1 MKTPILFL
9 NELSLTADRELDPQ
23 ELLPHVL
30 ATLKTA
36 REVKK
41 LRREL
46 IVAGGLAGVVF
57 GTGPHTFASI
67 LRGADFREEW
77 RFLKELDQTSPDG
90 PDVWKAQ
97 GELQEVRFQGTAG
110 IGFLHAI
117 ENKSAILS
125 FAFRQVWESPILLV
139 THWKVDE
146 SDDVSSVDIDLPNL
160 AKPEHVT
167 IHEELIQTLAMDLSS
182 SSIIYEGEDFVLR
195 MYFNDHDPP
204 HFHVM
209 ANNDSSETIA
219 RFGIKTL
226 DQLAQ
231 SGRLRPALRRK
242 VFDWAEGR
250 KDALMGCWQEC
261 RKLRHPPRLD

>member
-1 MKTPILFL
+1 MKTPTLFL

-30 ATLKTA
+30 ATLTTA
-36 REVKK
+36 RKAKK

-67 LRGADFREEW
+67 LRGADYREEW

-90 PDVWKAQ
+90 PEDWKTQ
-97 GELQEVRFQGTAG
+97 GKLQEVQFQGIAG
-110 IGFLHAI
+110 IGLLQAI

-125 FAFRQVWESPILLV
+125 FAFRQAWESPIVLV
-139 THWKVDE
+139 THWEVDE
-146 SDDVSSVDIDLPNL
+146 SDDFSSMDKDLQNL

-167 IHEELIQTLAMDLSS
+167 IHEEFIQTLAMDLSS

-219 RFGIKTL
+219 RFEIKTL

-231 SGRLRPALRRK
+231 SGRFRPALRRK
-242 VFDWAEGR
+242 VFDWAESR

>member
-1 MKTPILFL
+1 MKTPTLFL

-36 REVKK
+36 RETKK

-67 LRGADFREEW
+67 LRGSDYREEW
-77 RFLKELDQTSPDG
+77 RSLKELDQTSPYG
-90 PDVWKAQ
+90 PDDWKAPS
-97 GELQEVRFQGTAG
+97 ELQEAQFQGTTG
-110 IGFLHAI
+110 IGLLRAI

-139 THWKVDE
+139 THLTVKE
-146 SDDVSSVDIDLPNL
+146 SDGVSSGDIDVPNL

-167 IHEELIQTLAMDLSS
+167 IHEELIQELGRDLSS

-219 RFGIKTL
+219 RFRIKTL
-226 DQLAQ
+226 DQLTQ

-242 VFDWAEGR
+242 VLDWAESR
-250 KDALMGCWQEC
+250 IDALMGCWQQC
-261 RKLRHPPRLD
+261 RKLRHPPGLD